1 MMVAVLA
8 YQCGVDDIQQS
19 LASLQFK
26 VKSQELAGFGA
37 QGLVNGDQK
46 EFSFKN

>member
-1 MMVAVLA
+1 MVAVLA
-8 YQCGVDDIQQS
+8 DQCGVDDIQQS
-19 LASLQFK
+19 LASLQLK
-26 VKSQELAGFGA
+26 VKSRELAGLGV